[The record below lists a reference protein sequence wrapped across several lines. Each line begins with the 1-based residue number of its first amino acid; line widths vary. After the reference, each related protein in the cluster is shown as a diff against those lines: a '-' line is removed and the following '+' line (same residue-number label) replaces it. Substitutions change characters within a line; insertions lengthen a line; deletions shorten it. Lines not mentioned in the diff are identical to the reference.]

1 MKRILFSILIFCSTG
16 IFASGQTT
24 EFTYQGILNAGTP
37 PTLTT
42 VNYDFEFRLFSI
54 DTGGSAIAT
63 LQRLNVPV
71 ENGAFTV
78 KLDFGDNFPGAP
90 RYLEIAVRLAGG
102 GAFQT
107 LLPRQAINSTPYSI
121 TASNALKLG
130 GTAANQYLLTNG
142 NGSALTNL
150 NAGNISTGTLAV
162 ANGGTGSSTKNF
174 VDLSTN
180 QTGIGGNKTFTG
192 NLTVNGSVG
201 IGTAPATK
209 LDVSGTGGVRAR
221 VNSDSNAGLALTL
234 NNNPGWSVAT
244 VTGGQFQIFND
255 AIGQNAVWI
264 TPATNNVG
272 IGTSTPGAKLDVNGD
287 IKASGTIT
295 GPRTTMSLNTANIVP
310 GSTPTTIPGM
320 SQTINVSGNAKLLIQ
335 YRVRVQ
341 DSDAFNATAW
351 IDLAINSGVAST
363 SEQVVG
369 GLSVTY
375 ISGSWLMSVGAGT
388 HTVEV
393 KASSTSGTG
402 IVLAF
407 GGFGTARSNLI
418 VQVIP
423 E

>member
-1 MKRILFSILIFCSTG
+1 MKRILLSILIFCSTG

-150 NAGNISTGTLAV
+150 NAGNISPGAAILAAIQGMGV
-162 ANGGTGSSTKNF
+162 KPAQCSRSQSAGPSFGSS
-174 VDLSTN
+174 
-180 QTGIGGNKTFTG
+180 
-192 NLTVNGSVG
+192 
-201 IGTAPATK
+201 
-209 LDVSGTGGVRAR
+209 
-221 VNSDSNAGLALTL
+221 
-234 NNNPGWSVAT
+234 
-244 VTGGQFQIFND
+244 
-255 AIGQNAVWI
+255 
-264 TPATNNVG
+264 
-272 IGTSTPGAKLDVNGD
+272 
-287 IKASGTIT
+287 
-295 GPRTTMSLNTANIVP
+295 
-310 GSTPTTIPGM
+310 
-320 SQTINVSGNAKLLIQ
+320 
-335 YRVRVQ
+335 
-341 DSDAFNATAW
+341 
-351 IDLAINSGVAST
+351 
-363 SEQVVG
+363 
-369 GLSVTY
+369 
-375 ISGSWLMSVGAGT
+375 
-388 HTVEV
+388 
-393 KASSTSGTG
+393 
-402 IVLAF
+402 
-407 GGFGTARSNLI
+407 
-418 VQVIP
+418 
-423 E
+423 